1 MKKLEILSDLKIFVQ
16 QQKIIYAT
24 EKYFSSKKQASQLE
38 SAELLTP
45 CKTKIFG
52 YLEIPKSN
60 VKVRRFKE
68 ENMKQVD

>member
-45 CKTKIFG
+45 CKNNIWLFVTWKQTIG
-52 YLEIPKSN
+52 GS
-60 VKVRRFKE
+60 VK
-68 ENMKQVD
+68 

>member
-45 CKTKIFG
+45 CK
-52 YLEIPKSN
+52 
-60 VKVRRFKE
+60 
-68 ENMKQVD
+68 QVQMCTIDAIECYNAITA